1 MAIAIIT
8 LILQPN
14 SSNFTF
20 LFSAIL
26 IGGFIGSILGLKIK
40 MTAMPQLVAAFH
52 SLVGLAA
59 VLVAAG
65 AFLAPEKF
73 NILVGDKIKVISA
86 IEMSVGLV
94 IGAITFSGSIIAFG
108 KLQGIMTGNPI
119 VFKFQHLF
127 NLLLAL
133 VILYLIYLFVVNQ
146 EINIF
151 IILAVLSFIIG
162 ILIIIPIG
170 GADMPVVVSMLN
182 SYSGWAAAGIGFTL
196 ENISLIIVGALVGS
210 SGAILSYIMCK
221 AMNRSFIS
229 VILGGFGETAPTEN
243 KKI

>member
-1 MAIAIIT
+1 
-8 LILQPN
+8 
-14 SSNFTF
+14 
-20 LFSAIL
+20 
-26 IGGFIGSILGLKIK
+26 

-119 VFKFQHLF
+119 VFKFQHFFNFLIAYYYFSF
-127 NLLLAL
+127 NL
-133 VILYLIYLFVVNQ
+133 
-146 EINIF
+146 F
-151 IILAVLSFIIG
+151 I
-162 ILIIIPIG
+162 
-170 GADMPVVVSMLN
+170 
-182 SYSGWAAAGIGFTL
+182 
-196 ENISLIIVGALVGS
+196 
-210 SGAILSYIMCK
+210 CC
-221 AMNRSFIS
+221 
-229 VILGGFGETAPTEN
+229 
-243 KKI
+243 

>member
-1 MAIAIIT
+1 MLNPNLSAIFYLISSVFFILAIKGLSSPESSRRGNAFGILGMIIAVVT

-14 SSNFTF
+14 SSNFSF

-73 NILVGDKIKVISA
+73 NILAGDKIKVISA

-94 IGAITFSGSIIAFG
+94 VGAITFSGSIIAFA

-119 VFKFQHLF
+119 VFKFQHFF
-127 NLLLAL
+127 NLIIAL
-133 VILYLIYLFVVNQ
+133 VILVLIYLFVVNQ
-146 EINIF
+146 EINVF
-151 IILAVLSFIIG
+151 IMLAILSLIIG
-162 ILIIIPIG
+162 VLIII
-170 GADMPVVVSMLN
+170 L
-182 SYSGWAAAGIGFTL
+182 
-196 ENISLIIVGALVGS
+196 
-210 SGAILSYIMCK
+210 
-221 AMNRSFIS
+221 
-229 VILGGFGETAPTEN
+229 
-243 KKI
+243 